1 MCKTVFK
8 LLLAML
14 LGFAVFLT
22 PATAK
27 EKAWLGVQV
36 KALTQS
42 AATADGVLVVAVA
55 DGSPAERMGVRQG
68 DIIISVNEKKLT
80 SFAELVNAVA
90 ALSPGNIISLLIV
103 RDGQKMSLSGNL
115 GTLPS
120 VASVKQP
127 VKRTDSTTQKTSVE
141 IFAQLGHSGVQSIVV
156 SSDGKYVLSG
166 GDKTV
171 KLWDITTG
179 REIRTYAGHMS
190 FVSSAALSPDGRY
203 ILAGDM
209 GRIIVLREVSTGK
222 VVRRFTGHTS
232 GVFSVAFSPD
242 GRSAL
247 SGSMDKSIKLW
258 DVATGREIRSFTG
271 HQEAVRSV
279 GFSPNGKLILSGSWD
294 KTLRLWDVETGKE
307 IRTFTGH
314 SNSINSVAFSP
325 DGRYV
330 LSGSGDNTISGRGD
344 NTLRLWDV
352 ATGKEIRTFT
362 GHSKNVNSVAFSPD
376 GKHVLSGSWD
386 KTLRLW
392 DIETGKE
399 IKTFTGHSTSVFS
412 VAFSP
417 DGKHVLSGGNNLKV
431 WDIYTG
437 KEVRALEGKVNWVFS
452 VAFSPDGKYAVS
464 GNANGTA
471 NLWEVAT
478 GKQIRAFQEHTGSI
492 TSLTFSPNGKL
503 ILAARYNGPLK
514 LWDVETGR
522 EVNQLAGQASAVFSP
537 DGKLILSGGANNSL
551 KLWNA
556 ETGTELKAFSG
567 HTDRIASVVFSPDG
581 KYALSGSRDK
591 TLKLWEISSGREIQ
605 TFRGHKYHVTSV
617 AFSPDGRYALSA
629 SRDNTIKLWDVETG
643 REVRTWQDSSVNSVV
658 FSPDGRY
665 ALSGGFDN
673 SPKLWHISSGETIR
687 SFKGH
692 TLSIRSVAF
701 SPNGKYILS
710 GSRDGTVRI
719 WDARSG
725 KEIVQFIGFTDG
737 EWIVITPEGYYN
749 SSLNGH
755 KQLNIRMGN
764 NVYGID
770 QFYDVFYRPDIVTAK
785 LRGEDISSLV
795 TLTIDD
801 AIKNPP
807 PTVEFTSIPSASDR
821 AKVKVCYKVKSTGGG
836 IGEVRLFHNGKLIES
851 DGYYKDMAK
860 TSVMK
865 TQLAALNS
873 EAIYEDMRSIAIKGK
888 TSATVVNKVK
898 GDIYEGCV
906 EVEAVPGENEVSVTA
921 FNKSNTVQ
929 SYMKTTSFDSKVKYD
944 EPHLYIL
951 SIGIDRY
958 KDSRVDLKYAAKDAK
973 DIARKLLEQSTTLY
987 RPQNIHHELLT
998 DANATKTGILNR
1010 INKFADKIKPAD
1022 GFILFVAGHGV
1033 LLQNQYFMLTHDY
1046 NGDISDDRLISSNE
1060 LVEISKKI
1068 KSLNQLF
1075 IFDTCH
1081 AGGVDYIVSGL
1092 YDARMSVLAK
1102 KMGLHIYTS
1111 ASSMQEAMD
1120 GYRGNGLFTHTLL
1133 DGLANKR
1140 EADKNNDNKISVVEL
1155 GGYSKSSTAEIS
1167 KKLGHS
1173 QTPLIINFGR
1183 DNPVYGLR

>member
-22 PATAK
+22 PATAQ

-42 AATADGVLVVAVA
+42 AATADGLLVVDAA

-68 DIIISVNEKKLT
+68 DIIISVSEKKLT

-127 VKRTDSTTQKTSVE
+127 VERTDSTIQKTFVE
-141 IFAQLGHSGVQSIVV
+141 IFVQLGHSGVQSIAV
-156 SSDGKYVLSG
+156 SSDGEYALAG

-179 REIRTYAGHMS
+179 REIRTFAGHMAL
-190 FVSSAALSPDGRY
+190 VSSAALSPDGRY
-203 ILAGDM
+203 VLSGDM
-209 GRIIVLREVSTGK
+209 GRIIVLREIFTGK
-222 VVRRFTGHTS
+222 VVRRFTGHRS

-279 GFSPNGKLILSGSWD
+279 AFSPNGKLILSGSWD
-294 KTLRLWDVETGKE
+294 KTLRLWDVATGKE
-307 IRTFTGH
+307 IKTFTGH

-330 LSGSGDNTISGRGD
+330 LSGSGDKTVSGRGD

-352 ATGKEIRTFT
+352 ETGKEIRTFT
-362 GHSKNVNSVAFSPD
+362 GHSKNVSSVAFSPD
-376 GKHVLSGSWD
+376 GRYVLSGSWD

-392 DIETGKE
+392 DI
-399 IKTFTGHSTSVFS
+399 
-412 VAFSP
+412 
-417 DGKHVLSGGNNLKV
+417 
-431 WDIYTG
+431 YTG
-437 KEVRALEGKVNWVFS
+437 KEVRVLEGNVNWVDS

-464 GNANGTA
+464 GNANGTI
-471 NLWEVAT
+471 NLWEVAI
-478 GKQIRAFQEHTGSI
+478 GKQIRAFQGLTNKVA
-492 TSLTFSPNGKL
+492 SLAFPPNGKL
-503 ILAARYNGPLK
+503 ILAGRYDGPLK

-522 EVNQLAGQASAVFSP
+522 EVNKLAGRAPAVFSP

-556 ETGTELKAFSG
+556 KTRTELKPFSG

-755 KQLNIRMGN
+755 KQLNIRMDN

-785 LRGEDISSLV
+785 LRGEDISTLV

-821 AKVKVCYKVKSTGGG
+821 TKVKVCYKVKSTGGG

-851 DGYYKDMAK
+851 DGYYKNMAK

-888 TSATVVNKVK
+888 TSAAVVSKAK

-906 EVEAVPGENEVSVTA
+906 EVGAVTGENEVSVTA

-958 KDSRVDLKYAAKDAK
+958 KDSGVDLKYAAKDAK

-1010 INKFADKIKPAD
+1010 INEFADKIKPAD

-1046 NGDISDDRLISSNE
+1046 NGDISNDRLISSNE

-1120 GYRGNGLFTHTLL
+1120 GYRGNGLFTHALL
-1133 DGLANKR
+1133 DGLTNNR